1 MVECADW
8 LPGPRP
14 ADLRR
19 AAGMHILLVHQ
30 LFIRPDDPGGTR
42 HYELARHLIARG
54 HRVTILAG
62 TRSYLTGAPIA
73 RGAREVL
80 APGLEIVRCGSVGR
94 VHGNFAWRTLDF
106 LTFTWTSLLAGLR
119 LDPADLVWATSP
131 PLLQAASAWAIARSQ
146 RLPWVFE
153 VRDLW
158 PAFAIQVG
166 VLRNRLLIALSLW
179 LEQFLYRRADR
190 VVVNSPGFR
199 PHVKERGVDESRL
212 TLIPN
217 GVEAGMFDPAA
228 GGSSFR
234 AAHALGKR
242 FVAVYAGAHG
252 LSNDLGVVLQA
263 AGELREERGIA
274 FVFVG
279 DGKEK
284 PALEARAKAEGL
296 NNVLFLPPVAKEEMA
311 DVLAAADCGIAI
323 LKPLPLYATTYPNKV
338 FDYMAA
344 GRPVV
349 LAVDGVIRQLVE
361 EAGAGVFVPPG
372 DGPALAG
379 AIRRL
384 AADRAAA
391 RRMGAR
397 GRRLVETRFER
408 RLQAEQLERL
418 FLDVAGGR
426 RRSEA

>member
-1 MVECADW
+1 
-8 LPGPRP
+8 LGGR
-14 ADLRR
+14 
-19 AAGMHILLVHQ
+19 
-30 LFIRPDDPGGTR
+30 FI
-42 HYELARHLIARG
+42 
-54 HRVTILAG
+54 
-62 TRSYLTGAPIA
+62 
-73 RGAREVL
+73 
-80 APGLEIVRCGSVGR
+80 
-94 VHGNFAWRTLDF
+94 
-106 LTFTWTSLLAGLR
+106 
-119 LDPADLVWATSP
+119 
-131 PLLQAASAWAIARSQ
+131 
-146 RLPWVFE
+146 
-153 VRDLW
+153 
-158 PAFAIQVG
+158 
-166 VLRNRLLIALSLW
+166 
-179 LEQFLYRRADR
+179 
-190 VVVNSPGFR
+190 
-199 PHVKERGVDESRL
+199 
-212 TLIPN
+212 
-217 GVEAGMFDPAA
+217 
-228 GGSSFR
+228 
-234 AAHALGKR
+234 
-242 FVAVYAGAHG
+242 AVYAGAHG

-263 AGELREERGIA
+263 ARELREERGIA

-284 PALEARAKAEGL
+284 AALEERAGAEGL
-296 NNVLFLPPVAKEEMA
+296 DNVVFLPPVAKEEMA

-384 AADRAAA
+384 AADRTGA

-418 FLDVAGGR
+418 FLEVIGGR
-426 RRSEA
+426 QGQRV